1 MRSPFGKTSLFAAVI
16 VAAVSLPSVHLH
28 AASTQQPQ
36 ISTTTKQNSARDM
49 LRQREHL
56 DPQWPEVQAHMPNP
70 STASA
75 DQMETAADVLRAR
88 RFYEDAIDYYRYAIK
103 AGGEAWAI
111 YNKIG
116 ITDIEVARYGDATL
130 CFKRA
135 TALNKKSSESWNNL
149 GVVAYLQHHYS
160 AAIMGYKRD
169 ILLNPNVATFHSN
182 LGTAYFEDKQFAR
195 ANKEYTASLQIDPD
209 IFEHHDVTGIT
220 AHLMQPDDHARFC
233 FAMAR
238 IYALAHDEQNMLH
251 YLAKAREAGYSIKQE
266 MAGDRAFAPYR
277 SDPRVIAVIKNQ
289 MPLSVEN

>member
-1 MRSPFGKTSLFAAVI
+1 
-16 VAAVSLPSVHLH
+16 VHLH
-28 AASTQQPQ
+28 AATTQQTQ
-36 ISTTTKQNSARDM
+36 IAATSKPDSARDQI
-49 LRQREHL
+49 RQREHM
-56 DPQWPEVQAHMPNP
+56 DPQWPDVQAHMPNP
-70 STASA
+70 ATATA
-75 DQMETAADVLRAR
+75 GQLETAADVLRAR

-103 AGGEAWAI
+103 AGGEAGAI

-116 ITDIEVARYGDATL
+116 ITDIEVGRYGDASL

-135 TALNKKSSESWNNL
+135 TALNKKSAESWNNL
-149 GVVAYLQHHYS
+149 GVAAYVLHNYS
-160 AAIMGYKRD
+160 SAIKSYKHA

-195 ANKEYTASLQIDPD
+195 ATGEYATSLRIDPD

-238 IYALAHDEQNMLH
+238 IYALAHDEQNMLR

-266 MAGDRAFAPYR
+266 MAGDQAFAPYR